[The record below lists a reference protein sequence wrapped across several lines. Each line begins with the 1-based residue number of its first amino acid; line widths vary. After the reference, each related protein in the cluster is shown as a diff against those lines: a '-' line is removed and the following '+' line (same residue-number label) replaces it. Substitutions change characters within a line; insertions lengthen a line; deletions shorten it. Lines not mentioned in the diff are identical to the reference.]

1 MDAFSYKYSALLAL
15 AIHAMA
21 AAGIGGLLIRS
32 RAAVP
37 PPPATIIVLLNLAAS
52 PEAATA
58 NRTPMPRSVAPPRPQ
73 PRQAERTAPLHPA
86 PVMPAPETLT
96 DARAST
102 ELATPAIQHAETD
115 HPKTAFLTSLAGI
128 TDGTVD
134 ARITGLNQS
143 ADSPAGSGDDVDA
156 MPVPHHAIRPLYP
169 ISARRRGETGQ
180 VVLDALIAPDGRT
193 GQVMTHTSSGFPD
206 LDLAAERA
214 VKQTVF
220 RPATRNNQPVAARL
234 RITILFRLTD

>member
-15 AIHAMA
+15 VIHAMA
-21 AAGIGGLLIRS
+21 AAGIGWLLIRS
-32 RAAVP
+32 RVALP
-37 PPPATIIVLLNLAAS
+37 PPPATIVLLNLAAS
-52 PEAATA
+52 PEAPPA
-58 NRTPMPRSVAPPRPQ
+58 NRSPMPRSVAPPRPQ

-86 PVMPAPETLT
+86 PVMPAPETFT
-96 DARAST
+96 DARAAT
-102 ELATPAIQHAETD
+102 ELATPAIQHVDAG

-143 ADSPAGSGDDVDA
+143 ADTSAGSGDDVDA
-156 MPVPHHAIRPLYP
+156 MPVPHHAIQPLYP
-169 ISARRRGETGQ
+169 IGARRRGEAGR
-180 VVLDALIAPDGRT
+180 VVLDALIAPDGRI

>member
-1 MDAFSYKYSALLAL
+1 
-15 AIHAMA
+15 
-21 AAGIGGLLIRS
+21 
-32 RAAVP
+32 
-37 PPPATIIVLLNLAAS
+37 
-52 PEAATA
+52 
-58 NRTPMPRSVAPPRPQ
+58 
-73 PRQAERTAPLHPA
+73 
-86 PVMPAPETLT
+86 MPAPETFT
-96 DARAST
+96 DAHATT
-102 ELATPAIQHAETD
+102 ERATPAIQPPVDTD

-143 ADSPAGSGDDVDA
+143 ADTPAGGDDDVDA
-156 MPVPHHAIRPLYP
+156 MPVPRNAIRPLYP
-169 ISARRRGETGQ
+169 IGARRRGEAGR

-193 GQVMTHTSSGFPD
+193 GPVMTHTSSGFPD